1 MIVYFVFH
9 IIDYVILYMTCDDKY
24 NLIIENAK
32 IRKKLNELGICGITG
47 PTGPAGA
54 GVKNITEFHNVG
66 YRGLYNVMILRKEK
80 TTL

>member
-1 MIVYFVFH
+1 
-9 IIDYVILYMTCDDKY
+9 MTCDDKY
-24 NLIIENAK
+24 NLTIENAK

-80 TTL
+80 NTL